1 MIICLFNCANLV
13 FYSKKTHPF
22 LICLNYV
29 KIRYNL
35 YNLSIFVKFQSTQQF
50 TMSKIISFLSST
62 RLMAVLFLVF
72 AAVMGIAT
80 FIENEYNTDT
90 ARILVYNTKWFE
102 AIMLIFVFNFIGN
115 INRYKLFSKAK
126 LDTLIL
132 HLAFILILIGA
143 FVTRY
148 ISFEGMMPIKEG
160 ETVNQFYSDKTFL
173 TVWVDGDLNGEP
185 KRKTI
190 EKQRYFSS
198 ALDKDNLVSAFA
210 SNHFLINDDFNKTPF
225 EIEFKDFIMGAKET
239 VVADKNGKSFLKL
252 VESSHGERHE
262 HFIEEG
268 TQQEIHG
275 MAYTYNK
282 HVEGA
287 VNFFTNEKGEMQINS
302 PFGGDFRIM
311 ATQATGEVKANTP
324 ALLNYRSLYSLGGVV
339 QFVMDRP
346 IIGKKTLQETPD
358 FKAKGTTDALILN
371 VRSQGKTHEV
381 VLMGSK
387 GQMGIPQSF
396 KLGNLEFTMFYG
408 SKVYTTPFQVKL
420 NDFIAQ
426 KYPGTEKSY
435 SSFESKVTIVDPE
448 KTFDYHIYMNH
459 VLDHKGYR
467 FFQASFDPDEK
478 GTILSVNHDFWG
490 TWITYIGYTLLY
502 IAMLCILFTKNTRFN
517 DLRRKLKNVR
527 AKKAALTAFMLFL
540 GLFTSQAQHAHNKPT
555 AQQIDSL
562 LVKTTVS
569 QEHADLFGTIVI
581 QDADGRMKP
590 INTFSSE
597 LLRKVSKNDHFQG
610 MDSDQ
615 VMLSITQFPQLWY
628 HVPIINL
635 KKGNDSIR
643 SIIGIPA
650 DAKFASL
657 ADFFNEKGGYKLDKY
672 LDKAYQASVK
682 DQFQKDFIAADE
694 KVNLLYAA
702 ISGQILKIFPIPG
715 HENNKWVSY
724 LELNEAGLKGM
735 DSVYTKN
742 ILPMYT
748 TSLLKSI
755 ETKDFKASGEL
766 LTSIINFQKKY
777 GSKVMPT
784 EQKIKTEV
792 LYNKY
797 DVFKKL
803 FSYYMYV
810 SVILFIIVIVRIFK
824 ENKIL
829 RTLTKI
835 GNVLV
840 IILFI
845 MHTLGLIARWYVS
858 GHAPWS
864 DAYESMIFVGWATVL
879 FGLIFGRNSALTI
892 ASTAF
897 VASMIL
903 MIAHW
908 NWMDPSIGNLQ
919 PVLNSYW
926 LMIHVAIIVGSYGPF
941 TLGMILGIVALLL
954 MLFTTKNNKQKME
967 LNLKEITYI
976 NEMALTVGLVMLT
989 IGNFLGGQWA
999 NESWGRYWGWDPK
1012 ETWALISIMVYAF
1025 VIHMRFVPAL
1035 RGLWIYNLMSVLAF
1049 YSILMTYFG
1058 VNFYLSGLHSYA
1070 KGDQVV
1076 TPTFIWVSVAS
1087 VAVLATITYFKYRKH
1102 YKK

>member
-1 MIICLFNCANLV
+1 MV
-13 FYSKKTHPF
+13 SKPF
-22 LICLNYV
+22 
-29 KIRYNL
+29 
-35 YNLSIFVKFQSTQQF
+35 NLSTFGKFLSTQQLF

-62 RLMAVLFLVF
+62 RLMAVLFIVF
-72 AAVMGIAT
+72 AAVMAIAT

-115 INRYKLFSKAK
+115 IKRYNLFSKAK
-126 LDTLIL
+126 WDTLIL
-132 HLAFILILIGA
+132 HLSFILILIGA

-148 ISFEGMMPIKEG
+148 ISFEGMMPIREKE
-160 ETVNQFYSDKTFL
+160 TTSQFFSDKTFL
-173 TVWVDGDLNGEP
+173 TIMVDGDLNGET
-185 KRKTI
+185 KRRTF
-190 EKQRYFSS
+190 EDQRFFSA
-198 ALDKDNLVSAFA
+198 ALDKDNMISNFA
-210 SNHFLINDDFNKTPF
+210 SNHFNLKKDFNNIPF
-225 EIEFKDFIMGAKET
+225 EVEFKDFIMGAEEVIEEVPT
-239 VVADKNGKSFLKL
+239 GKSFLKL

-268 TQQEIHG
+268 TVESIHNIL
-275 MAYTYNK
+275 YSYNK
-282 HVEGA
+282 ETEGA
-287 VNFFTNEKGEMQINS
+287 VNFYTNESGEMQINT
-302 PFGGDFRIM
+302 PFAGSYRIM
-311 ATQATGEVKANTP
+311 ATQATGEVAANTP
-324 ALLNYRSLYSLGGVV
+324 AALNYRSMYDLQGV

-346 IIGKKTLQETPD
+346 IKGKRVLKPKGD
-358 FKAKGTTDALILN
+358 FKAKNTTDALVLT
-371 VRSQGKTHEV
+371 VRSQGKEEEV
-381 VLMGSK
+381 TLMGSK
-387 GQMGIPQSF
+387 GQMGVPQSF
-396 KLGNLEFTMFYG
+396 KIGELEFTLIYG

-420 NDFIAQ
+420 NDFIAT

-435 SSFESKVTIVDPE
+435 SAFESQVTIIDPD
-448 KTFDYHIYMNH
+448 KSFDYRIYMNH

-467 FFQASFDPDEK
+467 FFQASYDPDEK
-478 GTILSVNHDFWG
+478 GTHLSVNHDFWG

-502 IAMLCILFTKNTRFN
+502 IAMLCILFNKNTRFS
-517 DLRRKLKNVR
+517 DLRKKLNKIHS
-527 AKKAALTAFMLFL
+527 KKAALTIIGLLF
-540 GLFTSQAQHAHNKPT
+540 GLFSATAQHAHNKPST
-555 AQQIDSL
+555 AQIDSL
-562 LVKTTVS
+562 LIKTTVS
-569 QEHADLFGTIVI
+569 QEHADLFGSIII
-581 QDADGRMKP
+581 QDIGGRMKP

-597 LLRKVSKNDHFQG
+597 LLRKVSKDDHFRG

-635 KKGNDSIR
+635 PKGNDSIR
-643 SIIGIPA
+643 SLIGVPT
-650 DAKFASL
+650 DSKFAAL
-657 ADFFNEKGGYKLDKY
+657 ADFFDDKGNYKLDKF
-672 LDKAYQASVK
+672 LDEAHQASVK
-682 DQFQKDFIAADE
+682 DKFQKDFIAADE
-694 KVNLLYAA
+694 KVNLLYSAV
-702 ISGQILKIFPIPG
+702 SGQIMKIFPIPG

-724 LELNEAGLKGM
+724 LELNEAGMKGM
-735 DSVYTKN
+735 DSIYTKN

-755 ETKDFKASGEL
+755 ETKDFKPSDEL

-777 GSKVMPT
+777 GSTVVPS
-784 EQKIKTEV
+784 EQKVKAEI

-797 DVFKKL
+797 DIFKKL

-810 SVILFIIVIVRIFK
+810 SVVLFIIVIIRIFK
-824 ENKIL
+824 DNKALKFATKFFIG
-829 RTLTKI
+829 LTI
-835 GNVLV
+835 F
-840 IILFI
+840 LFAL
-845 MHTLGLIARWYVS
+845 HTGGLIARWYVS

-864 DAYESMIFVGWATVL
+864 DAYESMIYVGWATML
-879 FGLIFGRNSALTI
+879 FGLIFGRKSSLTT

-897 VASMIL
+897 VAGMIL

-919 PVLNSYW
+919 AVLDSYW
-926 LMIHVAIIVGSYGPF
+926 LMIHVSIIVGSYGPF
-941 TLGMILGIVALLL
+941 TLGMILGIVALFL
-954 MLFTTKNNKQKME
+954 MIFTTKGNKAKME

-989 IGNFLGGQWA
+989 IGNFMGGQWA

-1049 YSILMTYFG
+1049 YSIMMTYFG

-1076 TPTFIWVSVAS
+1076 TPSFIWISVGIIGVIAS
-1087 VAVLATITYFKYRKH
+1087 LAFYK
-1102 YKK
+1102 YKKYYKK

>member
-1 MIICLFNCANLV
+1 
-13 FYSKKTHPF
+13 
-22 LICLNYV
+22 
-29 KIRYNL
+29 
-35 YNLSIFVKFQSTQQF
+35 
-50 TMSKIISFLSST
+50 MSKIISFLSST
-62 RLMAVLFLVF
+62 RLMAVLFIVF
-72 AAVMGIAT
+72 AAVMAIAT
-80 FIENEYNTDT
+80 FVENEYNTDT

-115 INRYKLFSKAK
+115 IKRYNLFTKAK
-126 LDTLIL
+126 WDTLIL

-148 ISFEGMMPIKEG
+148 ISFEGMMPIREKE
-160 ETVNQFYSDKTFL
+160 TSSQFFSDKTFL
-173 TVWVDGDLNGEP
+173 TVLVDGDLNGEI
-185 KRKTI
+185 KRRTF
-190 EKQRYFSS
+190 EEQRFFSE
-198 ALDKDNLVSAFA
+198 ALDKDNFISNFA
-210 SNHFLINDDFNKTPF
+210 SNHFKIKSDFNNIPF
-225 EIEFKDFIMGAKET
+225 EIEFKDFIMGAHEVVEET
-239 VVADKNGKSFLKL
+239 PNGKSFLKL

-268 TQQEIHG
+268 TQEDIHG

-282 HVEGA
+282 QVEGA
-287 VNFFTNEKGEMQINS
+287 VNFYTNESGEMQINT
-302 PFGGDFRIM
+302 PFGGSYQIM
-311 ATQATGEVKANTP
+311 ATQATGEVVANTP
-324 ALLNYRSLYSLGGVV
+324 APLNYRSMYSLGGVV

-346 IIGKKTLQETPD
+346 IKGKRLLKSNGD
-358 FKAKGTTDALILN
+358 FKAKNTTDALVLT
-371 VRSQGKTHEV
+371 VRSQGKEKEV
-381 VLMGSK
+381 TLMGSK
-387 GQMGIPQSF
+387 GQMGVPQSF
-396 KLGNLEFTMFYG
+396 KLDDLEFTLLYG

-420 NDFIAQ
+420 NDFIAE

-435 SSFESKVTIVDPE
+435 SSFESQVTIIDPDQS
-448 KTFDYHIYMNH
+448 FDYRIYMNH

-467 FFQASFDPDEK
+467 FFQASYDPDEK
-478 GTILSVNHDFWG
+478 GTHLSVNHDFWG

-502 IAMLCILFTKNTRFN
+502 IAMLCILFNKNTRFS
-517 DLRRKLKNVR
+517 DLRKKLNKIH
-527 AKKAALTAFMLFL
+527 AKKAALTIIGLLF
-540 GLFTSQAQHAHNKPT
+540 GLFSATAQHAHNKPST
-555 AQQIDSL
+555 AQVDSL

-569 QEHADLFGTIVI
+569 QEHADLFGTIII
-581 QDADGRMKP
+581 QDTGGRMKP

-597 LLRKVSKNDHFQG
+597 LLRKVSKDDHFRG

-643 SIIGIPA
+643 SLIGIPA

-657 ADFFNEKGGYKLDKY
+657 SDFFDEKGNYKLDQF
-672 LDKAYQASVK
+672 LDEAHQASIK

-694 KVNLLYAA
+694 KVNLLYSAV
-702 ISGQILKIFPIPG
+702 SGQILKIFPIPG
-715 HENNKWVSY
+715 HENDKWVSY

-735 DSVYTKN
+735 DSIYTKN

-755 ETKDFKASGEL
+755 ETKDFKPSNEL
-766 LTSIINFQKKY
+766 LTSIINFQKKF
-777 GSKVMPT
+777 GSKVMPS
-784 EQKIKTEV
+784 EEKIKAEV

-810 SVILFIIVIVRIFK
+810 SVLMFIVVIIRIFK
-824 ENKIL
+824 DNKTLRIL
-829 RTLTKI
+829 TRIFTGLI
-835 GNVLV
+835 IALFVL
-840 IILFI
+840 
-845 MHTLGLIARWYVS
+845 HTFGLIARWYVS

-864 DAYESMIFVGWATVL
+864 DAYESMIFVAWATML
-879 FGLIFGRNSALTI
+879 FGLIFGRKSSLTT

-897 VASMIL
+897 VAAMIL

-926 LMIHVAIIVGSYGPF
+926 LMIHVAVIVGSYGPF
-941 TLGMILGIVALLL
+941 TLAMILGIVALFL
-954 MLFTTKNNKQKME
+954 MIFTTKNNKAKME

-1035 RGLWIYNLMSVLAF
+1035 RGLWIYNFISVLAF
-1049 YSILMTYFG
+1049 YSIIMTYFG

-1076 TPTFIWVSVAS
+1076 TPSFIWISVGS
-1087 VAVLATITYFKYRKH
+1087 VFLLGTLAYFKYKKY

>member
-1 MIICLFNCANLV
+1 
-13 FYSKKTHPF
+13 
-22 LICLNYV
+22 
-29 KIRYNL
+29 
-35 YNLSIFVKFQSTQQF
+35 
-50 TMSKIISFLSST
+50 MSKIISFLSST
-62 RLMAVLFLVF
+62 RLMAVLFIVF

-102 AIMLIFVFNFIGN
+102 LIMLIFVFNFIGN
-115 INRYKLFSKAK
+115 IKRYNLFSKAK
-126 LDTLIL
+126 WDTLIL

-148 ISFEGMMPIKEG
+148 ISFEGMMPIREKE
-160 ETVNQFYSDKTFL
+160 TSSQFFSDKTFL
-173 TVWVDGDLNGEP
+173 TVMVDGDLNGEP
-185 KRKTI
+185 KRRTF
-190 EKQRYFSS
+190 EEQRFFSA
-198 ALDKDNLVSAFA
+198 ALDKDNFISNFA
-210 SNHFLINDDFNKTPF
+210 SNHFKIKNDFNDIPF
-225 EIEFKDFIMGAKET
+225 EVEFKDFIMGAEEVIEET
-239 VVADKNGKSFLKL
+239 PNGKSFLKL

-268 TQQEIHG
+268 TVESIHNIL
-275 MAYTYNK
+275 YSYNK
-282 HVEGA
+282 ETEGA
-287 VNFFTNEKGEMQINS
+287 VNFYTNENGEMQIKS
-302 PFGGDFRIM
+302 PFAGSYRVM
-311 ATQATGEVKANTP
+311 ATQATGEVVANTP
-324 ALLNYRSLYSLGGVV
+324 AALNYRSMYDLQGV

-346 IIGKKTLQETPD
+346 IKGKRALKSKGD
-358 FKAKGTTDALILN
+358 FKAKNTTDALVLT
-371 VRSQGKTHEV
+371 VRSQGKEEEV
-381 VLMGSK
+381 TLMGSK
-387 GQMGIPQSF
+387 GQMGVPQSF
-396 KLGNLEFTMFYG
+396 KLGDLEFTLIYG

-420 NDFIAQ
+420 NDFIAT

-435 SSFESKVTIVDPE
+435 SAFESQVTIIDPD
-448 KTFDYHIYMNH
+448 KSFDYRIYMNH

-467 FFQASFDPDEK
+467 FFQASYDPDEK
-478 GTILSVNHDFWG
+478 GTHLSVNHDFWG

-502 IAMLCILFTKNTRFN
+502 IAMLCILFNKNTRFS
-517 DLRRKLKNVR
+517 DLRKKLNKIH
-527 AKKAALTAFMLFL
+527 AKKTALTIIGLLF
-540 GLFTSQAQHAHNKPT
+540 GLFSATGQHAHNKPST
-555 AQQIDSL
+555 AQIDSL
-562 LVKTTVS
+562 LIKTTVS
-569 QEHADLFGTIVI
+569 QEHADLFGTIII
-581 QDADGRMKP
+581 QDTGGRMKP

-597 LLRKVSKNDHFQG
+597 LLRKVSKDDHFRG

-643 SIIGIPA
+643 SVIGIPA
-650 DAKFASL
+650 DAKFAAL
-657 ADFFNEKGGYKLDKY
+657 ADFFDDKGNYKLDQF
-672 LDKAYQASVK
+672 LDEAHQASVK

-694 KVNLLYAA
+694 KVNLLYSAV
-702 ISGQILKIFPIPG
+702 SGQIMKIFPIPG
-715 HENNKWVSY
+715 HENDKWVSY
-724 LELNEAGLKGM
+724 LELNEAGMKGM

-755 ETKDFKASGEL
+755 ETKDFKSSDEL

-777 GSKVMPT
+777 GSKVVPSDD
-784 EQKIKTEV
+784 KIKAEI

-797 DVFKKL
+797 DIFKKL

-810 SVILFIIVIVRIFK
+810 SVLMFIIVIVRIFK
-824 ENKIL
+824 DNKAL
-829 RTLTKI
+829 RVVTKVFTGI
-835 GNVLV
+835 V
-840 IILFI
+840 IALFAL
-845 MHTLGLIARWYVS
+845 HTLGLIARWYVS

-864 DAYESMIFVGWATVL
+864 DAYESMIFVGWATML
-879 FGLIFGRNSALTI
+879 FGLIFGRKSSLTT

-897 VASMIL
+897 VVGMIL

-926 LMIHVAIIVGSYGPF
+926 LMIHVSIIVGSYGPF
-941 TLGMILGIVALLL
+941 TLGMILGVVALLL
-954 MLFTTKNNKQKME
+954 MIFTTKANKAKME

-976 NEMALTVGLVMLT
+976 NEMAITVGLVMLT

-1035 RGLWIYNLMSVLAF
+1035 RGLWIYNFMSIIAF

-1076 TPTFIWVSVAS
+1076 TPSFIWISVGS
-1087 VAVLATITYFKYRKH
+1087 VVLLGSLAFYKYRIY

>member
-1 MIICLFNCANLV
+1 MV
-13 FYSKKTHPF
+13 SKPF
-22 LICLNYV
+22 
-29 KIRYNL
+29 
-35 YNLSIFVKFQSTQQF
+35 NLSTFGKFLSTQQLF

-62 RLMAVLFLVF
+62 RLMAVLFIVF

-115 INRYKLFSKAK
+115 IKRYNLLSKAK
-126 LDTLIL
+126 WDTLIL
-132 HLAFILILIGA
+132 HLSFILILIGA

-148 ISFEGMMPIKEG
+148 ISFEGMMPIR
-160 ETVNQFYSDKTFL
+160 ETEMSNQFFSDKTFL
-173 TVWVDGDLNGEP
+173 TVWVDGDLNGEA
-185 KRKTI
+185 KRKPF
-190 EKQRYFSS
+190 EKQRFFSE
-198 ALDKDNLVSAFA
+198 ALDKDNFISNFA
-210 SNHFLINDDFNKTPF
+210 SNHFKIKDDFNNIPF
-225 EIEFKDFIMGAKET
+225 EVEFKYFVMGAQEVVEET
-239 VVADKNGKSFLKL
+239 PNGKSFLKL

-268 TQQEIHG
+268 TQEDIHG
-275 MAYTYNK
+275 MLYTYNK
-282 HVEGA
+282 QVEGA
-287 VNFFTNEKGEMQINS
+287 VNFFTNENGEMQIKT
-302 PFGGDFRIM
+302 PFGGNYQVM
-311 ATQATGEVKANTP
+311 ATQSKGEVVANTVAP
-324 ALLNYRSLYSLGGVV
+324 LNYRSMYSLGGVV

-346 IIGKKTLQETPD
+346 IKGKKTLKSNGD
-358 FKAKGTTDALILN
+358 FKAKNSTDALVLT
-371 VRSQGKTHEV
+371 VRSQGKEQDVT
-381 VLMGSK
+381 LMGSK

-396 KLGNLEFTMFYG
+396 KIGELEFTLIYG

-420 NDFIAQ
+420 NDFIAK

-435 SSFESKVTIVDPE
+435 SSFESQVTIIDPD
-448 KTFDYHIYMNH
+448 KSFDYRIYMNH

-467 FFQASFDPDEK
+467 FFQASYDPDEK
-478 GTILSVNHDFWG
+478 GTHLSVNHDFWG

-502 IAMLCILFTKNTRFN
+502 IAMLCILFNKNTRFS
-517 DLRRKLKNVR
+517 DLRKKLNKIH
-527 AKKAALTAFMLFL
+527 AKKAALTIVGLLF
-540 GLFTSQAQHAHNKPT
+540 GLFSATAQHAHNKPST
-555 AQQIDSL
+555 AQIDSL

-569 QEHADLFGTIVI
+569 QEHADLFGSIII
-581 QDADGRMKP
+581 QDIGGRMKP

-597 LLRKVSKNDHFQG
+597 LLRKVSKDDHFRG

-635 KKGNDSIR
+635 AKGNDSIR
-643 SIIGIPA
+643 SLIGIPA
-650 DAKFASL
+650 DAKYASL
-657 ADFFNEKGGYKLDKY
+657 ADFFDDKGNYKLDQF
-672 LDKAYQASVK
+672 LDEAHQASVK
-682 DQFQKDFIAADE
+682 NKFQTDYIATDE
-694 KVNLLYAA
+694 KVNLLYSAV
-702 ISGQILKIFPIPG
+702 SGQIMKIFPVPG
-715 HENNKWVSY
+715 HENDKWVSY
-724 LELNEAGLKGM
+724 LELNEAGMKGM
-735 DSVYTKN
+735 DSIYAKN

-755 ETKDFKASGEL
+755 ETKDFKPSDEL

-777 GSKVMPT
+777 GSKVVPS
-784 EQKIKTEV
+784 EQKVKAEI

-797 DVFKKL
+797 DIFKKL

-810 SVILFIIVIVRIFK
+810 SVVLFIIVIVRIFK
-824 ENKIL
+824 DNKALKFATKFFIGV
-829 RTLTKI
+829 TLF
-835 GNVLV
+835 
-840 IILFI
+840 LFAL
-845 MHTLGLIARWYVS
+845 HTAGLIARWYVS

-864 DAYESMIFVGWATVL
+864 DAYESMIYVGWATML
-879 FGLIFGRNSALTI
+879 FGLIFGRKSSLTT

-897 VASMIL
+897 VAGMIL

-919 PVLNSYW
+919 AVLESYW
-926 LMIHVAIIVGSYGPF
+926 LMIHVSIIVGSYGPF
-941 TLGMILGIVALLL
+941 TLGMILGVVALFL
-954 MLFTTKNNKQKME
+954 MIFTTKSNKAKME

-976 NEMALTVGLVMLT
+976 NEMAITVGLVMLT
-989 IGNFLGGQWA
+989 IGNFMGGQWA

-1049 YSILMTYFG
+1049 YSIMMTYFG

-1076 TPTFIWVSVAS
+1076 TPSFIWISVGIIT
-1087 VAVLATITYFKYRKH
+1087 VLGSLAFYKYKKH